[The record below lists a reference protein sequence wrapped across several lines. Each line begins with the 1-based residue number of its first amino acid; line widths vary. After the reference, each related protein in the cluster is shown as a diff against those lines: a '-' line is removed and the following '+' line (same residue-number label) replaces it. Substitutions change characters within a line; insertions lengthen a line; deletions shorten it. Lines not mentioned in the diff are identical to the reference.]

1 MTTMAKLLANK
12 QELLKRLEGD
22 PGPNERQEI
31 ELLLAK
37 INTALDL
44 LDGPEGKDPP

>member
-12 QELLKRLEGD
+12 QELLK
-22 PGPNERQEI
+22 
-31 ELLLAK
+31 LAK
-37 INTALDL
+37 INTAFDL